1 MFSKLHKLV
10 VLSLLCPLQLLF
22 SGDGNL
28 LKNGD
33 FSQGTAN
40 WNRVKVDW
48 KTASGELIVRN
59 PDEVRDPHSR
69 LVQQKISLKKGKRY
83 QLSFQIRNEKR
94 GIMRAIYQLSA
105 PPYSACGLVQNWE
118 LEPGTH
124 AIV

>member
-22 SGDGNL
+22 SSDGNL

-48 KTASGELIVRN
+48 QTASGELIVRN

-69 LVQQKISLKKGKRY
+69 LVQQKISLEKGKRY
-83 QLSFQIRNEKR
+83 QLSFQQQKTFSRTMRFEGLLSFQRNNKPIIKNPANPD
-94 GIMRAIYQLSA
+94 GSGF
-105 PPYSACGLVQNWE
+105 CW
-118 LEPGTH
+118 
-124 AIV
+124 